1 MVVVVPSLSK
11 GDEGED
17 EAVLAVVARLESSLA
32 DDVREGIDAERA
44 VIQQRCADAEAP
56 CEHLKRVGSKTRI
69 VGLKVSTKEGDRDS
83 KQDRRKDV
91 QLLKEYKLRKLGQI
105 LYEFPTG
112 LNKLGAQNP
121 TNVRPP

>member
-1 MVVVVPSLSK
+1 
-11 GDEGED
+11 
-17 EAVLAVVARLESSLA
+17 
-32 DDVREGIDAERA
+32 
-44 VIQQRCADAEAP
+44 
-56 CEHLKRVGSKTRI
+56 
-69 VGLKVSTKEGDRDS
+69 
-83 KQDRRKDV
+83 V